1 MYQLDAKAAKESDNI
16 GAYLSETGK
25 YVGKFT
31 RAEMLKSKNTQ
42 TDGVG
47 FTFVSDTGQSTR
59 FDLWTVKANGEQLS
73 GYKALMAIM
82 ACMKQRSLT
91 PTKQE
96 VERQDYNTKERYK
109 EIVDVFPELM
119 NKPIGLL
126 LRSTEYEKMKDGQF
140 TGQTGWRL
148 EMFGAFEAD
157 TEFTAGEIMDKKTK
171 PEQLAKMVAM
181 LADRPLKKSASR
193 GASSASGGHQ
203 GRTLAD
209 MDDDIPF

>member
-25 YVGKFT
+25 YVGKFI
-31 RAEMLKSKNTQ
+31 RAEMLKSKTTG

-96 VERQDYNTKERYK
+96 VERQDFATRQNYT
-109 EIVDVFPELM
+109 EIADVFPELM

-126 LRSTEYEKMKDGQF
+126 LRSTEYEKMKDGQK
-140 TGQTGWRL
+140 TGETGWRL
-148 EMFGAFEAD
+148 EMFGAFEAA

-181 LADRPLKKSASR
+181 LADRPLKKKAASHSQSAF
-193 GASSASGGHQ
+193 AGGT
-203 GRTLAD
+203 RFAD